1 MDDCKT
7 FLAFLEGKTLYPAV
21 VKNKS
26 KDNHILEDTSWG
38 WKKWDQLKEDSSYLK
53 QNAVQHMN
61 RTFIYK
67 QSLSSRA
74 VA

>member
-38 WKKWDQLKEDSSYLK
+38 WKKMGTAE
-53 QNAVQHMN
+53 
-61 RTFIYK
+61 R
-67 QSLSSRA
+67 R
-74 VA
+74 